1 VYRTSVRFLGL
12 LTALSVL
19 VGCTDAGG
27 GAHALVPTP
36 TLVTTESPSADG
48 YSSYSGAVTASGVA
62 APEKWV
68 ALGTRTGG
76 IVTEVAVKPGQE
88 VPAGALL
95 VSLDTTDLQ
104 ISLQQAQE
112 GVALQQASLDQLLQ
126 GASDQVVVRAD
137 RDNAYEITQAELAL
151 EISREQLDQ
160 ARRSDPAENVV
171 LAQAKVQQLE
181 LQLEQARAQDPAP
194 AVTIAQVELER
205 AEIALNSTQDEY
217 TKALDRPWEDQSIR
231 DTWADRLKQAQLDY
245 KVAQAQLDNALNSQK
260 AHELSLDVLSAQI
273 EETKAQLMQAIHAQ
287 EAYSAT
293 LSVLDTESRAAQ
305 AKLDHLR
312 AWENPYLDKAS
323 DAEIAQARARL
334 EQAQLAVAQIEQ
346 QVTDAQIRAPFGGTV
361 ASVDVQV
368 GEFVGSGQALVVM
381 ADLNTLRAET
391 TDLSE
396 RDVDQVKV
404 DQQATVHVDGLNA
417 EINGRVVDISPEAT
431 MMGGDVVY
439 QVTIELDELPPGLR
453 WGMSVDVEIMTG

>member
-19 VGCTDAGG
+19 VGCTDTGG
-27 GAHALVPTP
+27 GAHALAPTP

-48 YSSYSGAVTASGVA
+48 YSSYSGVVTASGVA

-68 ALGTRTGG
+68 ALGARTGG
-76 IVTEVAVKPGQE
+76 IVTEVAVKPGPE

-95 VSLDTTDLQ
+95 VRLDTTDLQ

-112 GVALQQASLDQLLQ
+112 GVALQQAILDQLLQ
-126 GASDQVVVRAD
+126 GASDQTVSRAEK
-137 RDNAYEITQAELAL
+137 DNAYQVTQAELAL
-151 EISREQLDQ
+151 EASQEQLDQ
-160 ARRSDPAENVV
+160 ARMNDPAENVA
-171 LAQAKVQQLE
+171 LARARVRQLE
-181 LQLEQARAQDPAP
+181 LQLAQARAQDPTP

-231 DTWADRLKQAQLDY
+231 DTWAERLKQAQLNY
-245 KVAQAQLDNALNSQK
+245 KVAQAQLDDASNSQK

-273 EETKAQLMQAIHAQ
+273 EEMQAQLVQAIHAQ

-293 LSVLDTESRAAQ
+293 LSVLDPGNKVAQ
-305 AKLDHLR
+305 AKLDYVR
-312 AWENPYLDKAS
+312 TWENPYLDRAS
-323 DAEIAQARARL
+323 DAEVAQARARL

-346 QVTDAQIRAPFGGTV
+346 QVRDAQIRAPFGGTLV
-361 ASVDVQV
+361 SVDVQV
-368 GEFVGSGQALVVM
+368 GELVDSGQALVVL

-404 DQQATVHVDGLNA
+404 GQQATVRVDGLNA
-417 EINGRVVDISPEAT
+417 EINGRVLGIAPRAT
-431 MMGGDVVY
+431 TMGGDVVY
-439 QVTIELDELPPGLR
+439 QVSIELDELPPGLR
-453 WGMSVDVEIMTG
+453 WGMSVEVEIATG